1 MEGWSSNMYI
11 WSRVVSWDDWT
22 PSWIQSSKEATCKQ
36 GFCCR
41 FSPATISK
49 LSKTLHFTLHK
60 SCLMIGPDG
69 VQKTFK
75 FATTAE
81 QMFTK
86 MATEIEVEFRQ
97 ALLNLGPGFVSN
109 ISHSNR
115 SLENSSPLWVLQS
128 VDPQVAGGAPV
139 TWEHLGFPQPGTC
152 HWKPNYHDQPGYITV
167 EKYCDSEPL
176 ILISLR
182 WNFMFGITVLNATF
196 TEPLKQAKV
205 TVPLE
210 ERWQTA
216 QLHALADSAPPPGWE
231 VSQAP
236 DAQKTHSRWQWAM
249 QQNITYLRL
258 NQTLATWILEGPHMF
273 SESKAK
279 ISFVNVIIIYDT
291 CKTCVYIYY
300 IYNKY

>member
-1 MEGWSSNMYI
+1 
-11 WSRVVSWDDWT
+11 
-22 PSWIQSSKEATCKQ
+22 
-36 GFCCR
+36 
-41 FSPATISK
+41 
-49 LSKTLHFTLHK
+49 
-60 SCLMIGPDG
+60 MIGPDG

-75 FATTAE
+75 FATTPE

-97 ALLNLGPGFVSN
+97 ALLNLGPGFMSN

-128 VDPQVAGGAPV
+128 VDPQVARVAPV
-139 TWEHLGFPQPGTC
+139 TWEHLEFPQPGTC
-152 HWKPNYHDQPGYITV
+152 HWKPNYHDQPRYITV
-167 EKYCDSEPL
+167 VKYCDSEPL

-182 WNFMFGITVLNATF
+182 WNFMFGVTVSNATF

-216 QLHALADSAPPPGWE
+216 QLHALADSAPPGWE

-236 DAQKTHSRWQWAM
+236 DAQKTHSWWQWAM

-273 SESKAK
+273 SEGKD
-279 ISFVNVIIIYDT
+279 II
-291 CKTCVYIYY
+291 CKCYNYIWY
-300 IYNKY
+300 IQQILDVRFHIRSRPILLILH